1 MKLVILIGGFLVS
14 TIVSAGQ
21 ISKKASASKELWLQ
35 DNLDI
40 AAIPWEEDDLFNFIE
55 QLGDT
60 PFSKISDNPVVVQKM
75 SRVGTRLLANKEL
88 ISTIAQAPGVDFLSL
103 MAQAT
108 ALLSDMEKLRV
119 AKTASEAKQIRSR
132 ITESLTRLQNNEK
145 LINAARL
152 ALIKNGDF
160 LAKVLV
166 EERLIS
172 STLGRKEFIDEVMKY
187 EEGKIV
193 SQVVDIPSALQKTEE
208 AVAEVLAN
216 EVLMEKLLQP
226 ETSRHFGILAIR
238 FFALLQELGST
249 QKRVNFERVEKS
261 TAGL

>member
-1 MKLVILIGGFLVS
+1 MKWLILISSFLVS

-21 ISKKASASKELWLQ
+21 VSKSTSSKERWLQ

-40 AAIPWEEDDLFNFIE
+40 ATIPWEEDDLFNFIE

-60 PFSKISDNPVVVQKM
+60 PFSKISDNPVVIQKM

-88 ISTIAQAPGVDFLSL
+88 ISSIAQAPGVDFLSL

-119 AKTASEAKQIRSR
+119 AKTASEARQIRTR

-145 LINAARL
+145 LINAARI

-238 FFALLQELGST
+238 FFALLQELGSS
-249 QKRVNFERVEKS
+249 QKRVDFERVEKS